1 MQIQRLVFRRIRI
14 GEVAGKRRIARTAL
28 STIAKASGSGQFRIE
43 VTGKR
48 RITRTALSTIAKAS
62 CFG

>member
-1 MQIQRLVFRRIRI
+1 MQIQQLVFRRIRI
-14 GEVAGKRRIARTAL
+14 GEVAGKRRITGTAV

-43 VTGKR
+43 GAGKR
-48 RITRTALSTIAKAS
+48 RIAGTALSTIGTPS